1 MTLPRPVRLALTL
14 ALATLAGAACS
25 ALHTPLPWM
34 IGPLLLTAALS
45 LAGAPVQSSKRLRNA
60 GQWAIGM
67 ALGLYFTPEVAARTV
82 ALAPWT
88 LLGAAW
94 SVLLGHL
101 YFRWL
106 LASQPAGSID
116 RATAYFSSVIGG
128 ASEMAQYAEQ
138 VGARVDRVAAAHSLR
153 VMIVVVGIPF
163 AYLFAEVHGH
173 DATGASRLGHID
185 LGGLLQLM
193 AGTAAAALLMR
204 RLNQPNPWVLGP
216 LLATLVISAA
226 GWQPSAL
233 PGWLAPAAQLAV
245 GVSLGSRFTP
255 DFLHAAP
262 RWLGAVAL
270 GTLGMIGLSAG
281 FAWCVAQIADLDPA
295 AVLLGTSP
303 GGIAEMCI
311 TARSLE
317 LGVPLVTA
325 FHIVRYLVV
334 LMSTG
339 PIWRHWISPEAGPSG
354 LQD

>member
-1 MTLPRPVRLALTL
+1 MTLPRPVRLVSTL
-14 ALATLAGAACS
+14 ALACVAGAACA

-45 LAGAPVQSSKRLRNA
+45 LAGAPVQSSARLRNA

-82 ALAPWT
+82 TLAPWT

-106 LASQPAGSID
+106 LASQPAGTVD

-128 ASEMAQYAEQ
+128 ASEMAQFAERA
-138 VGARVDRVAAAHSLR
+138 GARVDRVAAAHSLR

-163 AYLFAEVHGH
+163 AYLFAQVHGH
-173 DATGASRLGHID
+173 DASGASRHAVVDVI
-185 LGGLLQLM
+185 GLAQLM
-193 AGTAAAALLMR
+193 ALTAAAAMLMR
-204 RLNQPNPWVLGP
+204 RLRQPNPWVLGP
-216 LLATLVISAA
+216 LVTTLAVTAA

-233 PGWLAPAAQLAV
+233 PGWMAPAAQLAI
-245 GVSLGSRFTP
+245 GVSLGTRFTP

-270 GTLGMIGLSAG
+270 GTLGMIVLSAG
-281 FAWCVAQIADLDPA
+281 FAWCVARIADLDPA

-311 TARSLE
+311 TARALE

-325 FHIVRYLVV
+325 FHVVRYVIV
-334 LMSTG
+334 LLSTG
-339 PIWRHWISPEAGPSG
+339 PIWQRWIAPQP
-354 LQD
+354 DPPP